1 MNKNFVY
8 NIILSV
14 DKLFIILQFFILK
27 LFVNEKKRYTLFNIG
42 WGILVQTIFYLNLI
56 HKQKNKII
64 IILDY
69 KKINVSIEKF
79 TKNCKVK
86 KIYSI
91 FIIVNKDFSPY
102 PNKYQKNLNNFC
114 NNLFKKEFTNAVEII
129 YGIKKNFYF
138 KKILSTYLKKKL
150 SKNLILFDS
159 LKSLNDQNYKFK
171 KKKFFYPNA
180 NMINQIKDNFGISV
194 NEIENSINICIR
206 KRNLNYKNNDRTNY
220 LRDGN
225 INNFKFVIK
234 ELLKNYNYKIFI
246 TGDMEE
252 INFHHKNLYCYKNFK
267 NKISKDYYQLCI
279 QTLTNFHILNSGG
292 GNQIM
297 KFNNGK
303 FLYID
308 CWPPINQT
316 SNSVILYKNIFDKK
330 KKIFVNCFEYIKMYE
345 KDCFKEKIKNL
356 EVSKKIFLKYFEAK
370 NYDIIDN
377 NRIQIL
383 KSLDEFI
390 KFISPKKKLN
400 LKNKT
405 FNKVSSFYK
414 KILLENRCLLSSG
427 NLNYKSK

>member
-206 KRNLNYKNNDRTNY
+206 KRN
-220 LRDGN
+220 
-225 INNFKFVIK
+225 
-234 ELLKNYNYKIFI
+234 
-246 TGDMEE
+246 
-252 INFHHKNLYCYKNFK
+252 
-267 NKISKDYYQLCI
+267 
-279 QTLTNFHILNSGG
+279 
-292 GNQIM
+292 
-297 KFNNGK
+297 
-303 FLYID
+303 
-308 CWPPINQT
+308 
-316 SNSVILYKNIFDKK
+316 
-330 KKIFVNCFEYIKMYE
+330 
-345 KDCFKEKIKNL
+345 
-356 EVSKKIFLKYFEAK
+356 
-370 NYDIIDN
+370 
-377 NRIQIL
+377 
-383 KSLDEFI
+383 
-390 KFISPKKKLN
+390 
-400 LKNKT
+400 
-405 FNKVSSFYK
+405 
-414 KILLENRCLLSSG
+414 
-427 NLNYKSK
+427 